1 MKKNSY
7 SNLQELWKATLAEL
21 QLQVS
26 PANYVTWFT
35 NTKITNLKDGE
46 VVISVPS
53 GFTKE
58 WLENKYHKYILRSLR
73 SMNPEIKGVRYC
85 IVSNTASDQP
95 KPSRLSI
102 PAIEKEQPSLE
113 SFRAH
118 KETNLNPR
126 YTFDSFVV
134 GSSNDMVFAASQA
147 IVKSPGTLYN
157 PFFVYGGVGLGKTHL
172 LQALGNELAK
182 KDKKVCYLTSEKFT
196 NDLITALRNKKMP
209 QFKERYRKL
218 DVLII
223 DDIQFI
229 AGKESTQ
236 EEFFHTFN
244 ELYEKNKQI
253 IISSDSLPRAI
264 STLEDRLR
272 SRFEGGMIVDVGYPD
287 YEMRVAVLKKKC
299 EEKNIPLPMEVLAY
313 IAEHIQKNIRELEGA
328 LLILAASQTPH
339 QNFTVQEA
347 QRLLKNIIR
356 SPRVLITHKNLLKI
370 VADFYNLTEKDL
382 LSTTRRQ
389 EITQARQVTMYM
401 MRDLFHN
408 SYPFIGKLFGGKDHT
423 TVMHAC
429 EKIKERLRED
439 ETFQQEFEIIK
450 QRIHSA

>member
-1 MKKNSY
+1 MKKSSY
-7 SNLQELWKATLAEL
+7 SNLQELWKATLADL

-35 NTKITNLKDGE
+35 NTKITSLKDGE

-73 SMNPEIKGVRYC
+73 SMDPEIKGINYC
-85 IVSNTASDQP
+85 ITSKAASDAA
-95 KPSRLSI
+95 KPLHSALSA
-102 PAIEKEQPSLE
+102 PEKEQPSLE
-113 SFRAH
+113 SFRAN

-134 GSSNDMVFAASQA
+134 GSSNEMVFSASQA
-147 IVKSPGTLYN
+147 IMKSPGTLYN
-157 PFFVYGGVGLGKTHL
+157 PFFIYGGVGLGKTHL
-172 LQALGNELAK
+172 LQALGNEFFNK
-182 KDKKVCYLTSEKFT
+182 NKKVCYLTSEKFT
-196 NDLITALRNKKMP
+196 NDLMKSLRNKKMD

-229 AGKESTQ
+229 AGKERTQ

-244 ELYEKNKQI
+244 ALYEKDKQI
-253 IISSDSLPRAI
+253 IISSDSLPRSI

-272 SRFEGGMIVDVGYPD
+272 SRFEGGMIADVGYPD
-287 YEMRVAVLKKKC
+287 YEMRVVILKKKC
-299 EEKNIPLPMEVLAY
+299 EEKNMPFPQDVLEFV
-313 IAEHIQKNIRELEGA
+313 AEHIQKNIRELEGA
-328 LLILAASQTPH
+328 LLILAASKIQP
-339 QNFTVQEA
+339 QALTVQDT

-356 SPRVLITHKNLLKI
+356 SPRVLISHKNLLKI

-382 LSTTRRQ
+382 LGPTRRQ
-389 EITQARQVTMYM
+389 EIAHARQITMYM
-401 MRDLFHN
+401 MRELFHN
-408 SYPFIGKLFGGKDHT
+408 SYPFIGKMFGGKDHT
-423 TVMHAC
+423 TVIHAC
-429 EKIKERLRED
+429 TKVKERLRDD
-439 ETFQQEFEIIK
+439 ESFQQEFEVIK